1 MKIAVDA
8 MGGDHAPKVVVEGA
22 FLASKELSKDDTIVL
37 IGIEDQVLPLFDA
50 FGGKPANIEFVHA
63 SEVIGMDEHPT
74 KAVPQKKD
82 SSIVKGFMTLATKG
96 ADVFCS
102 AGNTGAM
109 LVGAMFTIKPIEG
122 ILRPGIAGF
131 LPKEAGRYNI
141 LMDVGAN
148 TDCKPEVLEQFA
160 EMASIFAGDLY
171 GIEKPRIGLVNVGEE
186 EQKGSILTAAAHQ
199 LLKANTKINFVG
211 NIEGREI
218 YNDKADVLICDG
230 FVGNVLLKSAEAIY
244 PLMKKRGFVD
254 DFVQMFHWEAVG
266 GSPILGVNGNVVIG
280 HGSSSE
286 VAIKNMILL
295 SEKIA
300 RSEVSKKI
308 KEACSKTSL
317 S

>member
-8 MGGDHAPKVVVEGA
+8 MGGDHAPRVVVEGA
-22 FLASKELSKDDTIVL
+22 FLASKELAQDDTIVL
-37 IGIEDQVLPLFDA
+37 IGVEDQVLPLVNA
-50 FGGKPANIEFVHA
+50 LGGMPPNIEFIHA

-82 SSIVKGFMTLATKG
+82 SSIVKGFLLLATKG

-109 LVGAMFTIKPIEG
+109 LVGSMFTIKPIDG

-131 LPKEAGRYNI
+131 LPKESGRYNI

-160 EMASIFAGDLY
+160 EMASIFASDLH
-171 GIEKPRIGLVNVGEE
+171 GIERPRIGLVNVGEE
-186 EQKGSILTAAAHQ
+186 EQKGSILIAATHQ

-218 YNDKADVLICDG
+218 YSDKADVLICDG

-244 PLMKKRGFVD
+244 PLMKKRNFVD

-280 HGSSSE
+280 HGSSSG

-300 RSEVSKKI
+300 KSEVSKKI
-308 KEACSKTSL
+308 KNACSKTSL
-317 S
+317 